1 MKKLS
6 KILIALSL
14 ILAFSSCVYVDTII
28 RPENVIENQVEGLKL
43 IVTRADRSGVY
54 LAFKNYTNET
64 FEIVWKDSILN
75 ADKIVQGPYVNNNNL
90 KEEEQNT
97 VLHPNEVFQT
107 VVHRQSDI
115 YYLDPVL
122 YQPGGIK
129 IKDLVYPLDLTLKVK
144 KNGKVQDMNVKIE
157 RRLSLEKDS
166 VDAFE
171 VNKTL
176 LEVTDKNLDL
186 REDIEPIKAI
196 YK

>member
-14 ILAFSSCVYVDTII
+14 VLAFSSCVYVDTII

-75 ADKIVQGPYVNNNNL
+75 ADKVVRGPYVNKYNL

-97 VLHPNEVFQT
+97 VLHPDELFQT
-107 VVHRQSDI
+107 VIHRQSDI

-144 KNGKVQDMNVKIE
+144 KNGKVQDMNVRIE
-157 RRLSLEKDS
+157 RRLSLEMDS

-171 VNKTL
+171 VNKAL